1 MAYAGLFNEPIEIW
15 RFTKSKNEYGEE
27 VVDSEKVRDSRAK
40 VTHLSGSRTLR
51 NNEIQYPYNKQFV
64 LRIHEP
70 IDENM
75 MIKWEGHFYRVM
87 SIDKDR
93 QMQQQII
100 ICEIVNE

>member
-1 MAYAGLFNEPIEIW
+1 MAYAGLFNEKIEIW
-15 RFTKSKNEYGEE
+15 KFIKEQNDYGEQ
-27 VVDSEKVRDSRAK
+27 VTKSEKVRDSRAK
-40 VTHLSGSRTLR
+40 VQHLSGSRTLK
-51 NNEIQYPYNKQFV
+51 NNEIQYPYNKSFV

-75 MIKWEGHFYRVM
+75 WIRWEGNFYRVL

-93 QMQQQII
+93 QMQQQTI